1 MVLFLCLHRCD
12 IPADIHSMQQR
23 LDLILTWIFENP
35 NAVIEEAERIET
47 ERLQQEERLREAE
60 LCRQEE
66 IERLR
71 QQSDQSSAAQD
82 FLSSIAVRT
91 FLFTD
96 SQRTGLPLYKC
107 Y

>member
-1 MVLFLCLHRCD
+1 MYCLYTYRCD
-12 IPADIHSMQQR
+12 IPADVHSMQQR
-23 LDLILTWIFENP
+23 LDLIITWIFENP

-71 QQSDQSSAAQD
+71 QQSDQSTAAQD

-91 FLFTD
+91 FFHC
-96 SQRTGLPLYKC
+96 LPSPTSLPSYKC
-107 Y
+107 F

>member
-1 MVLFLCLHRCD
+1 
-12 IPADIHSMQQR
+12 MQQR

-60 LCRQEE
+60 LHRQEE

-91 FLFTD
+91 FF
-96 SQRTGLPLYKC
+96 C
-107 Y
+107 